1 MLLLIASLRFA
12 TNLFLIESCVRLV
25 AVAQLAEHRIVA
37 PKVAGSSPVGH
48 PHEVPANARKRRS
61 LRFGRR
67 RLWQQWGS
75 NRLN

>member
-48 PHEVPANARKRRS
+48 PWLFPANARKKTS
-61 LRFGRR
+61 LRFSRR
-67 RLWQQWGS
+67 RLWQQ
-75 NRLN
+75 